1 MNSALTWHEG
11 TLGPAAQTNVVV
23 FDLATRGPSNRVRKN
38 LFCLDMSN
46 NSDTTNGSIR
56 GPKAIWVAEGLL
68 APLKVLQI
76 KTFAHCRC
84 RRAAYMPVSWTL
96 AQRRWTNIH

>member
-56 GPKAIWVAEGLL
+56 EPKAIGVTEGLL
-68 APLKVLQI
+68 APLKVLQLRHLP
-76 KTFAHCRC
+76 TAG
-84 RRAAYMPVSWTL
+84 VGE
-96 AQRRWTNIH
+96 QRTCLSLGP